1 MSRDAVRNLCIVIAL
16 VLVVAI
22 PAGGGQV
29 AGLILLVLRIL
40 LIAGFIYFG
49 YVLWREHRHKAAWLP
64 DRQRALL
71 YAAAALLG
79 ILLLGSFFW
88 PNWNA
93 VSAIVFLAMVGGLA
107 YLIWRI
113 LDDSRRYY

>member
-49 YVLWREHRHKAAWLP
+49 YVMWRENRHRTASLP
-64 DRQRALL
+64 DR
-71 YAAAALLG
+71 
-79 ILLLGSFFW
+79 
-88 PNWNA
+88 
-93 VSAIVFLAMVGGLA
+93 
-107 YLIWRI
+107 
-113 LDDSRRYY
+113 